1 MPKSKYP
8 GSLDTSVE
16 IPVVR
21 DNILEIGSDAL
32 NSLRSAIFQIER
44 TLGINPQGA
53 TGNTV
58 SDRIS
63 KSLDGNGNILKSA
76 LDRANI
82 LSGPISDSDVSK
94 TAAIKESKLKLN
106 FPTHLLQDEISIL
119 NSQIDAIILQVE
131 ELNAILSA
139 HINPSAVGRHPATA
153 ISVSSFTSSP
163 SSSATMNI
171 EEGTLQAT
179 LGEIYDSHINYD
191 GSNISEENNSHLAKQ
206 IHFDATSEIEA
217 ITDAD
222 DVQEAIE
229 DVAIAA
235 IEAMVTHQDLM
246 HSNGILKRGTI
257 TSPSLEDYGTV
268 VLSDE
273 DVSFIEYSG
282 DYSRITR
289 VIFDNNPAY
298 PDAGIFKSDILRI
311 VDGDYDVEYEIQKV
325 NQTSG
330 NIDTIDVFG
339 MIPFSSSINSKATI
353 TRNKRVPLSKPALLS
368 ATREKADLTSAMVV
382 QVANPNS
389 ASVTTVNAQP
399 QEITVSNRHIKVS
412 LDGAVPYRI
421 DMYNGDASR
430 QTIDS
435 VVSRINEQVAERA
448 LSFLA
453 YKFINEDGGSE
464 LSLVHNLPDDKENSH
479 TIEISR
485 YSGDSAI
492 ESIGFSDVEGV
503 AIGAKYGGEYYIHG
517 KPLSGLRTKIET
529 DGVIFYASERIIT
542 TTDTSIDFVSLGINR
557 DDLVV
562 VTNSSGDDGTY
573 VVSQVQPETLELD
586 AGQLPTGFSEGSGDD
601 LKIYIFDN
609 SVSFENMT
617 FDKVSGTYGAAV
629 VDIFM
634 DSDQMLH
641 IDKRIEYAPPISGS
655 EALIEIVD
663 FDFSS
668 IKEEEFELKTLIWYA
683 DDMGQVATSFID
695 LENANDI
702 WVSTGEHSFSR
713 GIRSISF
720 INGSLDNPT
729 YITHINSRDNS
740 LQLTTFVGD
749 QSALRTYITSLTP
762 DTSVDPE
769 FERHHEIDIYGFS
782 GVNRD
787 SCMHISRVPYLSFKG
802 RVGGSKNAPMCIE
815 KVNRGNVGVSDI
827 SSEAKYELVERPI
840 KELRVNG
847 VISGCEIFSAV
858 ENSDGLYEFN
868 LKSGI
873 VYVDGKR
880 IEVEEQVYV
889 TDVETVVADELW
901 IAVNSY
907 GDIVVHRTCD
917 LPWAVTPDA
926 HGVAWLA
933 RIEKFGPTITVV
945 DMALLISS
953 VDYVVLNAI
962 TVSPV
967 PGMGHFV
974 DLGKAIAYTRRFSQI
989 FPLAGTPSIHLKSGV
1004 HKMTVNYADAKPS
1017 NRLDSLDTYLKSSL
1031 FIDFPITIT
1040 GEGESTVLEIVE
1052 SFTDADVVS
1061 NPDLVNTDPRTRG
1074 SLYIFGSGIES
1085 SSYAPS
1091 LVSYNAFDK
1100 GTIKISDLTFRKT
1113 RLDILEPKTEVSSEY
1128 FDFKILIDNVKFD
1141 FEGAAW
1147 DETTSHAINITNTEG
1162 DTDNRGNII
1171 VTNSSFKDA
1180 MINFETSASLIVNM
1194 NLISNFVNNNSGSG
1208 SWLRLNSGS
1217 FSSAPDSVNLF
1228 ANTSTSTQQATMDG
1242 TNNWS
1247 SVIGGDVSVGDS
1259 LWNNILYVDDGNL
1272 NVGVESSTF
1281 YINSDEIYMPGN
1293 LVSSLNMGSNDIDD
1307 AGTIYCSKLSVSEQI
1322 IGSVA
1327 VEEDLT
1333 VRNRI
1338 TCQNLTIGD
1347 VIDTSIEVD
1356 GGIRAT
1362 GNLVMHGI
1370 QGEHTF
1376 GGTVYI
1382 DSLYVN
1388 DQINDDLEITGDL
1401 FVGDDI
1407 DVGPTVSSLNR
1418 RRIKLNGESGLLNIS
1433 PAYDSGASGIRLFF
1447 TSPTTRYWGIHTD
1460 TSFDGEED
1468 VLRFTFDPN
1477 INTDGDAETKAY
1489 IQSDN
1494 NVGKLNF
1501 TGQHKLI
1508 LGDSE
1513 YDYNDDSVGMIVVS
1527 SGRYNNTDQ
1536 KSEVTINEALPVV
1549 SLSSNRMQKSAIGV
1563 ISGIED
1569 SNSKHR
1575 KYSMGAFVTVTKK
1588 NGADD
1593 NRLHVNSLGEG
1604 GIWVCNIN
1612 GDLENGDYIT
1622 TCEISGL
1629 GMKQDDDLLHNY
1641 TVAKI
1646 TCDCNFDLNSNIY
1659 KCVEFEFNG
1668 EKYKKAFV
1676 GCTYHCG

>member
-1 MPKSKYP
+1 
-8 GSLDTSVE
+8 
-16 IPVVR
+16 
-21 DNILEIGSDAL
+21 
-32 NSLRSAIFQIER
+32 
-44 TLGINPQGA
+44 
-53 TGNTV
+53 
-58 SDRIS
+58 
-63 KSLDGNGNILKSA
+63 
-76 LDRANI
+76 
-82 LSGPISDSDVSK
+82 
-94 TAAIKESKLKLN
+94 
-106 FPTHLLQDEISIL
+106 
-119 NSQIDAIILQVE
+119 
-131 ELNAILSA
+131 
-139 HINPSAVGRHPATA
+139 
-153 ISVSSFTSSP
+153 
-163 SSSATMNI
+163 
-171 EEGTLQAT
+171 
-179 LGEIYDSHINYD
+179 
-191 GSNISEENNSHLAKQ
+191 
-206 IHFDATSEIEA
+206 
-217 ITDAD
+217 
-222 DVQEAIE
+222 
-229 DVAIAA
+229 
-235 IEAMVTHQDLM
+235 
-246 HSNGILKRGTI
+246 
-257 TSPSLEDYGTV
+257 
-268 VLSDE
+268 
-273 DVSFIEYSG
+273 
-282 DYSRITR
+282 
-289 VIFDNNPAY
+289 
-298 PDAGIFKSDILRI
+298 
-311 VDGDYDVEYEIQKV
+311 
-325 NQTSG
+325 
-330 NIDTIDVFG
+330 
-339 MIPFSSSINSKATI
+339 
-353 TRNKRVPLSKPALLS
+353 
-368 ATREKADLTSAMVV
+368 
-382 QVANPNS
+382 
-389 ASVTTVNAQP
+389 
-399 QEITVSNRHIKVS
+399 
-412 LDGAVPYRI
+412 
-421 DMYNGDASR
+421 
-430 QTIDS
+430 
-435 VVSRINEQVAERA
+435 
-448 LSFLA
+448 
-453 YKFINEDGGSE
+453 
-464 LSLVHNLPDDKENSH
+464 
-479 TIEISR
+479 
-485 YSGDSAI
+485 
-492 ESIGFSDVEGV
+492 
-503 AIGAKYGGEYYIHG
+503 
-517 KPLSGLRTKIET
+517 
-529 DGVIFYASERIIT
+529 
-542 TTDTSIDFVSLGINR
+542 
-557 DDLVV
+557 
-562 VTNSSGDDGTY
+562 
-573 VVSQVQPETLELD
+573 
-586 AGQLPTGFSEGSGDD
+586 
-601 LKIYIFDN
+601 
-609 SVSFENMT
+609 
-617 FDKVSGTYGAAV
+617 
-629 VDIFM
+629 
-634 DSDQMLH
+634 
-641 IDKRIEYAPPISGS
+641 
-655 EALIEIVD
+655 
-663 FDFSS
+663 
-668 IKEEEFELKTLIWYA
+668 
-683 DDMGQVATSFID
+683 
-695 LENANDI
+695 
-702 WVSTGEHSFSR
+702 
-713 GIRSISF
+713 
-720 INGSLDNPT
+720 
-729 YITHINSRDNS
+729 
-740 LQLTTFVGD
+740 
-749 QSALRTYITSLTP
+749 
-762 DTSVDPE
+762 
-769 FERHHEIDIYGFS
+769 
-782 GVNRD
+782 
-787 SCMHISRVPYLSFKG
+787 
-802 RVGGSKNAPMCIE
+802 
-815 KVNRGNVGVSDI
+815 
-827 SSEAKYELVERPI
+827 
-840 KELRVNG
+840 
-847 VISGCEIFSAV
+847 
-858 ENSDGLYEFN
+858 
-868 LKSGI
+868 
-873 VYVDGKR
+873 
-880 IEVEEQVYV
+880 
-889 TDVETVVADELW
+889 
-901 IAVNSY
+901 
-907 GDIVVHRTCD
+907 
-917 LPWAVTPDA
+917 
-926 HGVAWLA
+926 
-933 RIEKFGPTITVV
+933 
-945 DMALLISS
+945 
-953 VDYVVLNAI
+953 
-962 TVSPV
+962 
-967 PGMGHFV
+967 
-974 DLGKAIAYTRRFSQI
+974 
-989 FPLAGTPSIHLKSGV
+989 
-1004 HKMTVNYADAKPS
+1004 
-1017 NRLDSLDTYLKSSL
+1017 
-1031 FIDFPITIT
+1031 
-1040 GEGESTVLEIVE
+1040 
-1052 SFTDADVVS
+1052 
-1061 NPDLVNTDPRTRG
+1061 
-1074 SLYIFGSGIES
+1074 
-1085 SSYAPS
+1085 
-1091 LVSYNAFDK
+1091 
-1100 GTIKISDLTFRKT
+1100 
-1113 RLDILEPKTEVSSEY
+1113 
-1128 FDFKILIDNVKFD
+1128 
-1141 FEGAAW
+1141 
-1147 DETTSHAINITNTEG
+1147 
-1162 DTDNRGNII
+1162 
-1171 VTNSSFKDA
+1171 